1 MPQDLTGAQAHRTTG
16 TMLAEQTEIRKKL
29 LVRGYAP
36 LANVS
41 KVCVLSDWPRLV
53 VNEDLVETWSDQ
65 RRYLATGVRIE
76 GDMLVLDMDID
87 DADIL
92 DAVWRRLPEDLK
104 ARLDAA
110 PCRFGKGEKFAL
122 FVRLAAGEKRVGR
135 QVSQGYAPPDD
146 PDRLMRAEAFDSAKP
161 RQLGAYGPHS
171 FDDDGGV
178 AVWYEWADGVGLADV
193 DVGDLPEVTRAEV
206 EAVLDAASS
215 AMLDAG
221 WSYEVK
227 TASGVMQESVVYDI
241 EDNAVFE
248 TAMHG
253 DLDFDELEDVC
264 GAFEA
269 EGVRLSASWLEGP
282 SAVTRSRCIA
292 RLNPADGRLQIWE
305 SAAQVIHRPVW
316 MDINTKLQGIGERL
330 SAVSA
335 RAADAG
341 GGGGEGEA
349 EAEGG
354 AGPRSRL
361 EVLLEAVP
369 EDARFFGGASA
380 DEGGAAASEEEIES
394 AQAEIVEA
402 LVDRY
407 AYWSDGSGYVVD
419 VNRGPEAAMSISS
432 FRTKMRPLSWT
443 EIGPRGGVKEVNPAE
458 EWEKHPR
465 RADVAGYRFLPRS
478 RERAVVDG
486 DLVFLNTWERPEWWD
501 AGEGEGEGAAAVS
514 GAGAAT
520 FFRFLEHLIP
530 SEDERKWFIGWLAAK
545 VQKPWLPNCGVV
557 MVAERQGTGR
567 GTLFDM
573 IGGVLGRRHVK
584 NVSAVQ
590 LIGGGSQSQYTDWL
604 EESLVV
610 TCDEVLAGDDT
621 GGAMA
626 WKRREVYERLK
637 ALVDP
642 RPRVVPIVRKG
653 LPNYQTEVYASFL
666 LATNNVNALPL
677 SPDDRRIA
685 VITNTGVP
693 LVEHGDFLEGLNVW
707 RDDAGFTDEFCASVF
722 AALKAVPVN
731 WAAVREAPRWM
742 LGRARM
748 LEANE
753 TDLDGVLENILE
765 GLEGDF
771 ILGHHLRERVGRSLE
786 ANGLIDDVKHWWSK
800 TQDMLG
806 RMNRL
811 GWRRMDGRHKY
822 APKEMT
828 DNVSVVFYREKGAG
842 PDAWTAAS
850 REARVKLWAGG
861 DPTARKAASDLGR
874 RMADKGIKVVDTD

>member
-1 MPQDLTGAQAHRTTG
+1 MPQNPVDVQDQKSSGEL
-16 TMLAEQTEIRKKL
+16 LAEQTKIRHGL
-29 LVRGYAP
+29 LARGYVP

-41 KVCVLSDWPRLV
+41 KVCVLSDWPRLDV
-53 VNEDLVETWSDQ
+53 DEAMIEEWSGQ

-76 GDMLVLDMDID
+76 GQMLALDMDID
-87 DADIL
+87 DAGVL
-92 DAVWRRLPEDLK
+92 DAIWRQLPGELK
-104 ARLDAA
+104 DRLDAA

-122 FVRLAAGEKRVGR
+122 FLRLAAGEKKVGR
-135 QVSQGYAPPDD
+135 QISQGYAPPDR
-146 PDRLMRAEAFDSAKP
+146 PDKLMRAEAFDSAKP
-161 RQLGAYGPHS
+161 RQLGCYGPHS
-171 FDDDGGV
+171 FDDDDGSV
-178 AVWYEWADGVGLADV
+178 AVWYDWADGDGLVDV
-193 DVGDLPEVTRAEV
+193 DVADLPEVTRAEV
-206 EAVLDAASS
+206 ELILDTASEVMN
-215 AMLDAG
+215 AAG
-221 WSYEVK
+221 WDYEVK
-227 TASGVMQESVVYDI
+227 TFGGVVSDRPVFDI
-241 EDNAVFE
+241 DTEGVVFE

-253 DLDFDELEDVC
+253 DLSFEELEAVC
-264 GAFEA
+264 GEYEA

-305 SAAQVIHRPVW
+305 TAAQVLHRPVW
-316 MDINTKLQGIGERL
+316 LDMNAKISGIGERL
-330 SAVSA
+330 RSAVSISA
-335 RAADAG
+335 GADDDDAG
-341 GGGGEGEA
+341 LAVEQPEK
-349 EAEGG
+349 
-354 AGPRSRL
+354 SRL
-361 EVLLEAVP
+361 DLLLEAVP
-369 EDARFFGGASA
+369 EEARFFGGASV
-380 DEGGAAASEEEIES
+380 DEGGAAASEDEMD
-394 AQAEIVEA
+394 AARNEIVEA
-402 LVDRY
+402 LVERY

-419 VNRGPEAAMSISS
+419 VERGPEAAMSISS
-432 FRTKMRPLSWT
+432 FRTKMRPLAW
-443 EIGPRGGVKEVNPAE
+443 EEVGPRGGVKEINPAE
-458 EWEKHPR
+458 EWEKHPY

-478 RERAVVDG
+478 RDRAVVDG
-486 DLVFLNTWERPEWWD
+486 DLVYLNTWERPDWWD
-501 AGEGEGEGAAAVS
+501 LDMEVS
-514 GAGAAT
+514 GAGAVT
-520 FFRFLEHLIP
+520 FFQFLEHLIP
-530 SEDERKWFIGWLAAK
+530 SDDERKWFIGWLAAK

-573 IGGVLGRRHVK
+573 LGCVIGRRHVK

-693 LVEHGDFLEGLNVW
+693 LVEHGGFLEGLNAW
-707 RDDAGFTDEFCASVF
+707 RSDEGFTDEFCASVF
-722 AALKAVPVN
+722 AALRQVKVD

-765 GLEGDF
+765 GLDGDF

-786 ANGLIDDVKHWWSK
+786 ANGLIGDVKHWWSK
-800 TQDMLG
+800 TQDMLS

-828 DNVSVVFYREKGAG
+828 SNVSVVFYREKGAG
-842 PDAWTAAS
+842 PDAWLAAS
-850 REARVKLWAGG
+850 RDERVKLWAGG
-861 DPTARKAASDLGR
+861 DPAARKAASDLGR
-874 RMADKGIKVVDTD
+874 RMAEKGIKVVDKE

>member
-1 MPQDLTGAQAHRTTG
+1 MPQNPVDVQDRKSSGEL
-16 TMLAEQTEIRKKL
+16 LAEQTEIRRVL
-29 LVRGYAP
+29 LARGYVP

-41 KVCVLSDWPRLV
+41 KVCVLNDWPRLNV
-53 VNEDLVETWSDQ
+53 DDAMIEEWSDQ

-76 GDMLVLDMDID
+76 GQMLALDMDID
-87 DADIL
+87 DAGLL
-92 DAVWRRLPEDLK
+92 DEVWQRLPADLK

-122 FVRLAAGEKRVGR
+122 FLRLAAGEKKVGR
-135 QVSQGYAPPDD
+135 QISQGYAPPDR
-146 PDRLMRAEAFDSAKP
+146 PDKLMRAEAFDSAKP
-161 RQLGAYGPHS
+161 RQLGCYGPHS
-171 FDDDGGV
+171 FDDGGSV
-178 AVWYEWADGVGLADV
+178 AVRYGWADGGGLLDV
-193 DVGDLPEVTRAEV
+193 EVAGLPEVTRAEV
-206 EAVLDAASS
+206 ELVLDTASE
-215 AMLDAG
+215 AMNAAG

-227 TASGVMQESVVYDI
+227 TFGGVVSDRPVFDI
-241 EDNAVFE
+241 DTEMAVFE

-253 DLDFDELEDVC
+253 DLSFEELEAVC
-264 GAFEA
+264 GEYEA

-282 SAVTRSRCIA
+282 SAVTRSRCLA

-305 SAAQVIHRPVW
+305 TAAQVLHRPIW
-316 MDINTKLQGIGERL
+316 LDMNAKIAGIGEMLR
-330 SAVSA
+330 SAAPILVS
-335 RAADAG
+335 
-341 GGGGEGEA
+341 GGGEPEVGQSEK
-349 EAEGG
+349 
-354 AGPRSRL
+354 SRL
-361 EVLLEAVP
+361 DLLLEAVP
-369 EDARFFGGASA
+369 EDSRFFGGASV
-380 DEGGAAASEEEIES
+380 DEGGGGEEDERAAA
-394 AQAEIVEA
+394 QKGIVEA
-402 LVDRY
+402 LVERY

-419 VNRGPEAAMSISS
+419 VERGPEAAMSISS
-432 FRTKMRPLSWT
+432 FRTKMRPLAW
-443 EIGPRGGVKEVNPAE
+443 EEVGPRGGVKEVNPAE
-458 EWEKHPR
+458 EWEKHPY

-486 DLVFLNTWERPEWWD
+486 DLVYLNTWERPDWWD
-501 AGEGEGEGAAAVS
+501 RDMAVS

-520 FFRFLEHLIP
+520 FFQFLEHLIP
-530 SEDERKWFIGWLAAK
+530 SDDERKWFIGWLAAK

-573 IGGVLGRRHVK
+573 LGCVLGRRHVK

-637 ALVDP
+637 AMVDP
-642 RPRVVPIVRKG
+642 RPRIVPIVRKG

-693 LVEHGDFLEGLNVW
+693 LVEHGDFLERLNVW
-707 RDDAGFTDEFCASVF
+707 RSDEGFTDDFCASVF
-722 AALKAVPVN
+722 TALREVKVD
-731 WAAVREAPRWM
+731 WSSVRESPRWM

-765 GLEGDF
+765 GLDGDF

-786 ANGLIDDVKHWWSK
+786 ANGLIGDVKHWWSK
-800 TQDMLG
+800 TQDVLS

-822 APKEMT
+822 APKDMT
-828 DNVSVVFYREKGAG
+828 SNVSVVFYREKGAG
-842 PDAWTAAS
+842 PDAWLAAS
-850 REARVKLWAGG
+850 RDERVRLWAGG
-861 DPTARKAASDLGR
+861 DPAARKAALDLGR
-874 RMADKGIKVVDTD
+874 RMAEKGIKVIDKE